1 MRILVSGSR
10 GLIGL
15 ALIPVLQRAGHE
27 VGRLVRPGTPA
38 RPGDVTWDPDR
49 GSIDDV
55 MLEGVDGVVHLAGEP
70 ILGRWTAAK
79 KHRIAASRLGGTA
92 LIAAALAQLT
102 RRPRVLV
109 CASGSG
115 YYGDRGEELLTEASL
130 PGRGFLAEV
139 CRGWE
144 EAAAPARAAGIRVVH
159 VRTGLALSA
168 HGGLLRPLLWPFRLG
183 LGGPIGRG
191 RRYWSW
197 IAIDDLVDA
206 YRFALETNGLGG
218 AVNAGSPNPVTN
230 AEFSRTLGRVL
241 GRPALVPV
249 PPLALR
255 LIFGRDAADE
265 AMLTGSRLVPAR
277 LLGTGFRFRH
287 PELEG
292 ALRHVL
298 GKSGRRPSAIGL

>member
-1 MRILVSGSR
+1 MRVLVSGSS
-10 GLIGL
+10 GLIGS
-15 ALIPVLQRAGHE
+15 ALIPTLQRAGHG
-27 VGRLVRPGTPA
+27 VGRLVRTGTTA

-49 GSIDDV
+49 GSIDNAL
-55 MLEGVDGVVHLAGEP
+55 LEGVDGVVHLAGEP

-79 KHRIAASRLGGTA
+79 KHRIAASRLDGTA

-115 YYGDRGEELLTEASL
+115 YYGDRGEELLTEASV

-139 CRGWE
+139 CRSWE

-197 IAIDDLVDA
+197 IAIDDLVEA
-206 YRFALETNGLGG
+206 YRFALETNGLAG

-230 AEFSRTLGRVL
+230 AEFARTLGRVL
-241 GRPALVPV
+241 GRPALLPV
-249 PPLALR
+249 PPFALR

-265 AMLTGSRLVPAR
+265 AMLTSARLVPAR
-277 LLGTGFRFRH
+277 LLATGFRFRY
-287 PELEG
+287 PELEP
-292 ALRHVL
+292 AMRHVL
-298 GKSGRRPSAIGL
+298 GK